1 MRYLILS
8 ILFLTSFAISAQEYK
23 DEISVVQFSAGF
35 VKDSEINLKSFR
47 ECHVY
52 TFYIEKNKN
61 YFDAESIKYLPTIL
75 LFQNGKEVMRVETGI
90 SMKFPENTNKQI
102 RKKIEELIGNKF

>member
-1 MRYLILS
+1 MKHLILS

-23 DEISVVQFSAGF
+23 DEISVVQFSASF
-35 VKDSEINLKSFR
+35 VKDSEINLSKLN

-52 TFYIEKNKN
+52 TFYIEKNKKH
-61 YFDAESIKYLPTIL
+61 FDAESIKYLPTIL
-75 LFQNGKEVMRVETGI
+75 LFQNGKEIMRVETGI
-90 SMKFPENTNKQI
+90 SMKFPENTDKQI

>member
-1 MRYLILS
+1 MRYLISS
-8 ILFLTSFAISAQEYK
+8 ILFLISFAISAQEYK

-52 TFYIEKNKN
+52 TFYIEKNKIFTYN
-61 YFDAESIKYLPTIL
+61 FI
-75 LFQNGKEVMRVETGI
+75 I
-90 SMKFPENTNKQI
+90 SKW
-102 RKKIEELIGNKF
+102 